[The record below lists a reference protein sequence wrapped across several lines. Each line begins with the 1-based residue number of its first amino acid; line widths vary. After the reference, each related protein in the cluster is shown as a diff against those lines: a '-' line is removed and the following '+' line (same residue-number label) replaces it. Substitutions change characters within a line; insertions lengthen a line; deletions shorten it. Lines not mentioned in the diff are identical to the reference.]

1 MLTFERP
8 VMEIQSIRQSI
19 KQRFENIGEL
29 YVPEPGRLEMVVPRE
44 NIKALCRFMHDEL
57 GFEHITDLG
66 AVDHRTKFEMVYQLC
81 SYQNHCTAEVK
92 VELPTD
98 DASVDTVS
106 DIWGGANWHEREA
119 YDMFGIGF
127 KGHPDLRRLLL
138 PEDETIFPLRKS
150 FKLKKDSTW
159 NLDSKKDGEEGSE

>member
-8 VMEIQSIRQSI
+8 VMEIQAIVQSIRQ
-19 KQRFENIGEL
+19 RFEAIEELNIT
-29 YVPEPGRLEMVVPRE
+29 EPGRLEMVVARE
-44 NIKALCRFMHDEL
+44 NIKALCRFMHDEM
-57 GFEHITDLG
+57 GFEHITDLT
-66 AVDHRTKFEMVYQLC
+66 AVDHRTKYEMVYQLC
-81 SYQNHCTAEVK
+81 SYQNHCTAEVRAE
-92 VELPTD
+92 VPTD

-127 KGHPDLRRLLL
+127 NGHPDLRRILL

-150 FKLKKDSTW
+150 FKLRKDSTW
-159 NLDSKKDGEEGSE
+159 NLAEKDSGEGSE

>member
-8 VMEIQSIRQSI
+8 VMEIQAIAQSI
-19 KQRFENIGEL
+19 KQRFQNIGEL
-29 YVPEPGRLEMVVPRE
+29 NIPEPGRLEMVVPRE
-44 NIKALCRFMHDEL
+44 DIKALCRFMHDEL
-57 GFEHITDLG
+57 GFEHITDLA
-66 AVDHRTKFEMVYQLC
+66 AVDHRTKLEMVYQLC
-81 SYQNHCTAEVK
+81 SYRNHCTAEVRAE
-92 VELPTD
+92 VPTD

-150 FKLKKDSTW
+150 FKVKKDSTW
-159 NLDSKKDGEEGSE
+159 DLARKDSEEGSE